1 MTSKGKILVPGS
13 EYLLEERKK
22 TVMVK
27 KKPQVDYE
35 FLIDLKDN
43 GESEENKA
51 AEETKQATNGVAG
64 A

>member
-1 MTSKGKILVPGS
+1 MTSKGKILAPGS
-13 EYLLEERKK
+13 EYVIEERKK

-43 GESEENKA
+43 GENEERP
-51 AEETKQATNGVAG
+51 EETKQATNGPG

>member
-13 EYLLEERKK
+13 EYVLEERKK

-43 GESEENKA
+43 GENEERP
-51 AEETKQATNGVAG
+51 EETKQATNGPG

>member
-13 EYLLEERKK
+13 EYVLEERKK

-43 GESEENKA
+43 GENEA
-51 AEETKQATNGVAG
+51 
-64 A
+64 